1 MTIQTQIAQKT
12 LGADVRTLRK
22 ARGLTLSQMAES
34 MGKSVGWLS
43 QVERDLSTPQ
53 QKISQNSPKHWMC
66 LRRFLG

>member
-1 MTIQTQIAQKT
+1 MTSQTQIAQKT

-43 QVERDLSTPQ
+43 QVERDLSTPRD
-53 QKISQNSPKHWMC
+53 ISCVQMRDAIFQNVK
-66 LRRFLG
+66 RV